1 MKYIVVKLD
10 SVEQIF
16 VFPREVTHD
25 RMLEAIG
32 AIKVGPGDRWHRR
45 YRLAELVSAGFVNAG
60 GCLGESH
67 TLGVVSRGEADTALL
82 PRIGFA
88 ATKGAAP

>member
-16 VFPREVTHD
+16 VFPRAVGHD

-32 AIKVGPGDRWHRR
+32 AIKVGPDDRWHRR
-45 YRLAELVSAGFVNAG
+45 YRLATLVSAGFVEG
-60 GCLGESH
+60 RICFGRSES
-67 TLGVVSRGEADTALL
+67 LGVGSRPTEDSLL
-82 PRIGFA
+82 LEEL
-88 ATKGAAP
+88 

>member
-16 VFPREVTHD
+16 VFPREVDHD

-32 AIKVGPGDRWHRR
+32 AIKVGPEERWHRR
-45 YRLAELVSAGFVNAG
+45 YRLASLVSAGFVNAG
-60 GCLGESH
+60 GCHGHSES
-67 TLGVVSRGEADTALL
+67 LKVGSRGAADTAML

-88 ATKGAAP
+88 DALK